1 MSVNVPLDQVPPNW
15 IRKPIT
21 LLLTPVV
28 IILSII
34 FIICFSILE
43 SVKIILTILKE
54 IKKEIKLIYYN
65 FFLECWNGPNKKD

>member
-1 MSVNVPLDQVPPNW
+1 MSVNVPLDQVSSNW